1 MALESP
7 LPDRIFE
14 TDDDVEDL
22 TADGQVPTGLTADQ
36 LKEILASERE
46 ANEARMRQV
55 LGGQAQRG
63 VPLQVEETFPEINVD
78 ATGLP
83 HPSVDI
89 EGFLKGYGE
98 RTNKAMQEALKEVAG
113 RVRRDAVQTAQV
125 VSGNQGLVQR
135 AFDLIR
141 EAAPEMED
149 DVIGF
154 AAQKVADNYRAQGL
168 DPMQALS
175 TDLIGVAQEVLNYAD
190 MRFGG
195 GGQEPAPKSRG
206 GGNRTGG
213 IRGGAGMRGNPRSQ
227 PRDEDPGDMVGELR
241 EFQTKNRIY

>member
-1 MALESP
+1 MNDADYGRISVGQGASAAKALIEDEIRQAQYDIDMAMFRRVEAGTLTGEIAMMAFARKRHFTHPPSFKPTRNTGAMPPFVSPSERKMALESP
-7 LPDRIFE
+7 LPERIFE
-14 TDDDVEDL
+14 TDDEGNDDDVGPN
-22 TADGQVPTGLTADQ
+22 TAVNAGLTADQ

-63 VPLQVEETFPEINVD
+63 VPLQVEESFPEINVD

-141 EAAPEMED
+141 EAAPEME
-149 DVIGF
+149 
-154 AAQKVADNYRAQGL
+154 
-168 DPMQALS
+168 M
-175 TDLIGVAQEVLNYAD
+175 T
-190 MRFGG
+190 
-195 GGQEPAPKSRG
+195 
-206 GGNRTGG
+206 
-213 IRGGAGMRGNPRSQ
+213 
-227 PRDEDPGDMVGELR
+227 
-241 EFQTKNRIY
+241 